1 MRNPKVNIRM
11 IVTQGNLGL
20 LSFKISLRTPY
31 KTGPGKLPN
40 KLLIK
45 LFKYILALLHSLGI
59 LQEI

>member
-1 MRNPKVNIRM
+1 MIFDKQLPREVRNPKVNIWM

-45 LFKYILALLHSLGI
+45 LFK
-59 LQEI
+59 